1 MAGRPSGRIRSK
13 EQLQEMNILPIMNVF
28 MILVPFLLLTAAF
41 VQLTIVET
49 SLPARG
55 KSVSSPD
62 AEVPKDKPKLNLTVF
77 LQEDGFILAG
87 FGGVL
92 QLEEAEEAEKPEEG
106 EAETPPEAK
115 RFTIEKKTVIEK
127 GKAVK
132 EYDWDR
138 LQKTLKKV
146 KEAFPNHYSII
157 LLPDNEISYETIVKM
172 MDVSREFDELL
183 PDGKKTKKWLFPSP
197 VLAWAVK

>member
-13 EQLQEMNILPIMNVF
+13 EPLQEMNILPIMNVF

-41 VQLTIVET
+41 IQLAIVDT

-55 KSVSSPD
+55 KSVSSQD
-62 AEVPKDKPKLNLTVF
+62 VETPKDKPKLNLTVF
-77 LQEDGFILAG
+77 LQDDGFILAG

-92 QLEEAEEAEKPEEG
+92 QLEEVEKPEGDAEEG
-106 EAETPPEAK
+106 EAPPAAK
-115 RFTIEKKTVIEK
+115 RFTIEKKTVEK
-127 GKAVK
+127 DGKSSK

-138 LQKTLKKV
+138 LQGTLKKV
-146 KEAFPNHYSII
+146 KDAFPNHYSII

-183 PDGKKTKKWLFPSP
+183 PDGTKTKKWLFPSP

>member
-1 MAGRPSGRIRSK
+1 MAGRPSGRIRGK
-13 EQLQEMNILPIMNVF
+13 EPLQEMNILPIMNVF

-41 VQLTIVET
+41 IQLTIVDT

-55 KSVSSPD
+55 KPVSSQD
-62 AEVPKDKPKLNLTVF
+62 VEVPKDKPKLNLTVF
-77 LQEDGFILAG
+77 LQDDGFILAG
-87 FGGVL
+87 YGGVL
-92 QLEEAEEAEKPEEG
+92 QLEAVEKPEEG
-106 EAETPPEAK
+106 EEEALSAK
-115 RFTIEKKTVIEK
+115 RFTIEKKMVIK
-127 GKAVK
+127 DGKTAK

-138 LQKTLKKV
+138 LQETLKKV

-157 LLPDNEISYETIVKM
+157 LLPDNEVPYETIVKM

-183 PDGKKTKKWLFPSP
+183 PDGTKTKKWLFPSP

>member
-1 MAGRPSGRIRSK
+1 MAGRPSGRIRGK
-13 EQLQEMNILPIMNVF
+13 EPLQEMNILPIMNVF

-41 VQLTIVET
+41 IQLTIVDT

-55 KSVSSPD
+55 KSISSQETE
-62 AEVPKDKPKLNLTVF
+62 APKDKPKLNLTVF

-87 FGGVL
+87 YGGVL
-92 QLEEAEEAEKPEEG
+92 QLEEAKEPVKGEEEAPS
-106 EAETPPEAK
+106 AK
-115 RFTIEKKTVIEK
+115 RFTIEKKTVVK
-127 GKAVK
+127 DGNAVK

-183 PDGKKTKKWLFPSP
+183 PDGTKTKKWLFPSP